1 MSTGFDE
8 GDPWLT
14 EGAAYPEQTAAAI
27 EPQDEAPFVA
37 PSFETA
43 EDERQAIWATL
54 RTLDTTMSGFQQSQA
69 QIAASLAGITSLLRS
84 QSQAQPAPPPPVQPA
99 PPPAVAPALP
109 HGTPRFKEPFVFG
122 GSAAEVEPWIDEI
135 TNAVFLQSATLPD
148 DYRRSLYLAGYLKQG
163 SPKSWYYG
171 VKASSPHLLSDFSA
185 LLDNFRSHFGD
196 SDLSATSLRKLKE
209 LKQTGSCASYASK
222 SRELHQHLS
231 INDFTKCDMFYE
243 GLKESVKDVLINI
256 KRSHNFDIF
265 VEQCTEIDNRL
276 HAREVEKRAA
286 NKSAPRTDK
295 SAPRP
300 QARAPAP
307 TPAPA
312 PAPTVAPAASGV
324 IPMEIDAVRRGP
336 LSTAEKERRRKEG
349 LCLYCGQGQHTISN
363 CPNMSAKAK
372 AASKTNAAPSGKV

>member
-1 MSTGFDE
+1 MSTGYED

-14 EGAAYPEQTAAAI
+14 EGAAYPEQTAAAP
-27 EPQDEAPFVA
+27 EHQDEAHLAA
-37 PSFETA
+37 PTFNTP

-54 RTLDTTMSGFQQSQA
+54 RTLDGTMSSFQNSQA
-69 QIAASLAGITSLLRS
+69 QIAASLASLTTLLH
-84 QSQAQPAPPPPVQPA
+84 SQAQNQPPPPPPVQPA
-99 PPPAVAPALP
+99 VPAPAPTVP

-122 GSAAEVEPWIDEI
+122 GSSAEVEPWIDEI
-135 TNAVFLQSATLPD
+135 TNAVYLQSATLTD
-148 DYRRSLYLAGYLKQG
+148 DYRRSIYLAGYLKTG

-171 VKASSPHLLSDFSA
+171 IKSSSPHLLHDLKG

-209 LKQTGSCASYASK
+209 LKQTGSCATYASK
-222 SRELHQHLS
+222 SSELHQHLM

-243 GLKESVKDVLINI
+243 GLKESVKDVLVNV
-256 KRSHNFDIF
+256 KRSHVFDIF

-286 NKSAPRTDK
+286 NKSSHTGKPTPK
-295 SAPRP
+295 P

-307 TPAPA
+307 ATTSA

-324 IPMEIDAVRRGP
+324 VPMEIDAVRRGP
-336 LSTAEKERRRKEG
+336 LSSAEKERRRKEG
-349 LCLYCGQGQHTISN
+349 LCLYCGQGQHLISN

-372 AASKTNAAPSGKV
+372 AASKPTASPSGKA